1 MTENVHEDRFIRF
14 SITMD
19 TVLKKIQKYKNDR
32 LTKYGLRSM
41 HLMPMYCLFREVGG
55 LTAVELAKKCS
66 VDKAFI
72 SRITGDLKDL
82 GYVDFTE
89 KNTAAQ
95 YKKHLCLTKEG
106 REVML
111 CINGLIGEAVEVITR
126 GIPEEDIKTF
136 YHVLYA
142 FDNNLI
148 ALAGDDN

>member
-32 LTKYGLRSM
+32 LTAYGLRSM
-41 HLMPMYCLFREVGG
+41 HLMPMYCLFKTQDG

-72 SRITGDLKDL
+72 SRITGDLKEL
-82 GYVDFTE
+82 GYVDY
-89 KNTAAQ
+89 TAENATAH
-95 YKKHLCLTKEG
+95 YKKRLCLTDEG
-106 REVML
+106 KNVMKSV
-111 CINGLIGEAVEVITR
+111 NDLIGEAVENITH
-126 GIPEEDIKTF
+126 GIPQDQIRTF
-136 YHVLYA
+136 YNVLYA

-148 ALAGDDN
+148 ALTGDDN

>member
-19 TVLKKIQKYKNDR
+19 TVLKKIQKYKNER
-32 LTKYGLRSM
+32 LMAYGLRSM
-41 HLMPMYCLFREVGG
+41 HLMPMYCLFRVEEG

-82 GYVDFTE
+82 GYVGYTE
-89 KNTAAQ
+89 QNTTAQ
-95 YKKHLCLTKEG
+95 YKKHLALTEEG
-106 REVML
+106 RKVML
-111 CINGLIGEAVEVITR
+111 RVNDLIGAAVEVITR
-126 GIPEEDIKTF
+126 GIPEGEIKTF
-136 YHVLYA
+136 YHVLNA

-148 ALAGDDN
+148 ALTGDND

>member
-32 LTKYGLRSM
+32 LSAYGLRSM
-41 HLMPMYCLFREVGG
+41 HLMPMYCLFREDEG

-89 KNTAAQ
+89 KNTTAQ
-95 YKKHLCLTKEG
+95 YKRHLCLTEEG
-106 REVML
+106 REVMR
-111 CINGLIGEAVEVITR
+111 CVNGLIGEAVEVITR
-126 GIPEEDIKTF
+126 GIPKEEIQTF

-148 ALAGDDN
+148 ALTGDND